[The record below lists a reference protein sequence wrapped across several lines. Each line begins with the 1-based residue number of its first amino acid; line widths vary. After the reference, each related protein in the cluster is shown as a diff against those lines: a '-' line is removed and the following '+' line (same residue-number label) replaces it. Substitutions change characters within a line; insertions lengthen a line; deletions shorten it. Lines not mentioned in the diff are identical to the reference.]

1 MATFQAMCVS
11 CLLAV
16 LSISYPTHGQSGTPP
31 VEPPPMLVLPPHL
44 TVIVDYGGEPVL
56 LFTQAMWGE
65 LSRLLWIERM
75 AAVEV
80 GADAAVQVAVVPWMD
95 RVERAE
101 GRLGVRAWV
110 VPALAVVV
118 LVEGLILVLR

>member
-1 MATFQAMCVS
+1 
-11 CLLAV
+11 
-16 LSISYPTHGQSGTPP
+16 
-31 VEPPPMLVLPPHL
+31 MLVLPPHL